1 MDRNQEIVR
10 TSILGIIVN
19 VMLAGFKVMVGF
31 LSGSIAIILDAVNNV
46 SDALSSIITIISTK
60 LAAKKP
66 DYKHPYGYGRIEY
79 LSALVISLI
88 IVYAGITSFVEA
100 IKSIFE
106 PSTPEYTTVGLV
118 IIFVAVLAK
127 FFMGMY
133 VKKTGERL
141 NSGSLIASGEDSR
154 MDSIISASTLVAAL
168 LFIVTNID
176 ISSYLAVVISIMIIK
191 AGYEIAAST
200 ISSYLRRTCR

>member
-46 SDALSSIITIISTK
+46 SDAFSSIITIISTK

-88 IVYAGITSFVEA
+88 IVYH
-100 IKSIFE
+100 
-106 PSTPEYTTVGLV
+106 
-118 IIFVAVLAK
+118 
-127 FFMGMY
+127 
-133 VKKTGERL
+133 
-141 NSGSLIASGEDSR
+141 
-154 MDSIISASTLVAAL
+154 
-168 LFIVTNID
+168 FICGGNQ
-176 ISSYLAVVISIMIIK
+176 
-191 AGYEIAAST
+191 E
-200 ISSYLRRTCR
+200 YLRTKYTRVYNSWISYYFCGCIS